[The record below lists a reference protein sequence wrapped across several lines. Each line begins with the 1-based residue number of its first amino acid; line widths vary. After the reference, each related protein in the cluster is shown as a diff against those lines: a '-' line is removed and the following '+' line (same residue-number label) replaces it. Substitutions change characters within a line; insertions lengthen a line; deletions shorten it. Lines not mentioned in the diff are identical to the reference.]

1 MQGGMYM
8 ENEKKEKWTS
18 KLIKKIKENKLIT
31 TTIATLIL
39 FSIINIIMIHNFF
52 YILGNFSFP
61 SI

>member
-1 MQGGMYM
+1 M

-18 KLIKKIKENKLIT
+18 KLIKKIKENKLIS

>member
-1 MQGGMYM
+1 MYM

-18 KLIKKIKENKLIT
+18 KLIKKIKENKLIS

>member
-1 MQGGMYM
+1 MYM
-8 ENEKKEKWTS
+8 ENEKKEKWTI
-18 KLIKKIKENKLIT
+18 KLIKKIKENKLIS